1 MRLVLAAGFGGA
13 LVLMAIAG
21 LHSIRGVHLIET
33 SNARITARYLERHH
47 WLERMRSALYLSSA
61 VTRDYLQERDP
72 ETARRQREELT
83 RLRLEMDAS
92 LERYAAGQQPEEAAL
107 LRDLRGQVDS
117 YWNVLTP
124 VEESSS
130 AERLARGRQ
139 FLTSEVMPRRAL
151 LLSIADKI
159 DQVHER
165 FLRNGITRSASL
177 FHDFRGRVATML
189 VLTLGLGALL
199 AAVTIT
205 YILRLEREARTRL
218 SQAVAAREEL
228 KGLSARLL
236 AAQEEER
243 RSISRELH
251 DEIGQTLSVLLV
263 DLANLCAIAP
273 RGDEQTRSLLASMK
287 AQLETSVQALRNMA
301 LLLRPSMLDD
311 LGLVPALEWQA
322 REVSRR
328 TAMRI
333 DVDAEGVADELP
345 EQHRTCI
352 YRVVQEAL
360 HNCARHASAR
370 SAHVR
375 VRQHAEDLVLEIEDD
390 GKGFDASRIR
400 GLGLIGMEERAEHLG
415 GAFEIHSRQG
425 AGTRIRVRLPLPVEA
440 REKAVQAA
448 L

>member
-1 MRLVLAAGFGGA
+1 
-13 LVLMAIAG
+13 MAIAG
-21 LHSIRGVHLIET
+21 LHSIRGVHLIEA
-33 SNARITARYLERHH
+33 SNAEITARYLERHH

-72 ETARRQREELT
+72 KAAQRQRDELT
-83 RLRLEMDAS
+83 QLRLEIDAS
-92 LERYAAGQQPEEAAL
+92 LERYAADQRPEEAGL
-107 LRDLRGQVDS
+107 LKDLRSQVDS
-117 YWNVLTP
+117 YWNVVTP
-124 VEESSS
+124 LEESSS
-130 AERLARGRQ
+130 AERLAQGRQ
-139 FLTSEVMPRRAL
+139 FLTSEVLPRRAL

-159 DQVHER
+159 DQVHEG

-177 FHDFRGRVATML
+177 FRDFRGRVTIML

-199 AAVTIT
+199 AAVTIA
-205 YILRLEREARTRL
+205 YILRLERESRARL
-218 SQAVAAREEL
+218 NQAVAAREEL

-236 AAQEEER
+236 AAQEDER

-273 RGDEQTRSLLASMK
+273 RGDEQTHSLLASMK
-287 AQLETSVQALRNMA
+287 AQTEASVQALRNMA

-328 TAMRI
+328 TAMRVS
-333 DVDAEGVADELP
+333 VDAEGVADELP

-352 YRVVQEAL
+352 YRIVQEAL
-360 HNCARHASAR
+360 HNCARHALAR

-375 VRQHAEDLVLEIEDD
+375 VRQDTEHLVLEIEDD
-390 GKGFDASRIR
+390 GKGFDARRTR
-400 GLGLIGMEERAEHLG
+400 GLGLIGMEERVEHLG
-415 GAFEIHSRQG
+415 GAFEIRSSEG

-440 REKAVQAA
+440 REKTVQAA